1 MLCGFAGWRKDN
13 KMTKLTMSG
22 NKDNIEYFIDDEPVP
37 QEQYEDMIKYLGGSV
52 AKSDSSNVLCAEH
65 NDTED
70 FKKKL
75 ECLINEYSIE
85 NKCDVPDFI
94 LAEMVISF
102 IEAIGPKI
110 KQTLDW
116 HGCDSVC
123 HPGA

>member
-1 MLCGFAGWRKDN
+1 MDYKTQIRQALARGYCTPENEKKILDPVLIEAMTVEVLKSVGFIPAEEGV
-13 KMTKLTMSG
+13 
-22 NKDNIEYFIDDEPVP
+22 E
-37 QEQYEDMIKYLGGSV
+37 
-52 AKSDSSNVLCAEH
+52 SDSNTVLCAEH
-65 NDTED
+65 DNTEG
-70 FKKKL
+70 FKNEL
-75 ECLINEYSIE
+75 ESLINKHSIE

-94 LAEMVISF
+94 LSDMVVSF